1 MVKKFLLP
9 IIVVMS
15 WGIAE
20 DAYERHCV
28 SCHAPLPTSLQRMF
42 MNYLLVYGGEHNFK
56 AALKH
61 YLRYPSKDI
70 SVMPDL
76 FIDNFGIKE
85 KSTLSDKEL
94 DEAIDIY
101 WNKFKVFNKLK

>member
-1 MVKKFLLP
+1 MVKKFLLMATL
-9 IIVVMS
+9 IMS
-15 WGIAE
+15 GMFAE

-28 SCHAPLPTSLQRMF
+28 PCHAPLPTSLQRMF
-42 MNYLLVYGGEHNFK
+42 MNHLLVYGGEHNFK

-70 SVMPDL
+70 SVMSDL

-85 KSTLSDKEL
+85 KSTLSDEEL

-101 WNKFKVFNKLK
+101 WSKFKVFNKLK

>member
-1 MVKKFLLP
+1 MVKKFLFAT
-9 IIVVMS
+9 VVLTS
-15 WGIAE
+15 WTVAQ

-28 SCHAPLPTSLQRMF
+28 PCHASLPTSLQGMF
-42 MNYLLVYGGEHNFK
+42 MNHLLVYGGEHNFK

-70 SVMPDL
+70 SVMSDL

-94 DEAIDIY
+94 NEAIDIY
-101 WNKFKVFNKLK
+101 WNKYKVFGRLK